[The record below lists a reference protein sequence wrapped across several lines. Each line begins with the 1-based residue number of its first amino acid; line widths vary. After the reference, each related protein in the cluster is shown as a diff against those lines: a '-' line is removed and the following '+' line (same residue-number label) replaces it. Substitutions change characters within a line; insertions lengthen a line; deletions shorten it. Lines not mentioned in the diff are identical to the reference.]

1 MENKIY
7 TVIGLMSGTSM
18 DGVDASII
26 RSDGFNHF
34 ENILDKYYEFDEK
47 LYKKLVNLRN
57 MVLVKDDLNTHS
69 NKLATLEKELTIFQS
84 EIVNSIISNYK
95 NNIDLI
101 GFHGQTIYHNSS
113 QKISRQLGD
122 GRLLS
127 QLTRKKVV
135 YDFRQQDLKNGGQ
148 GAPLTPIFHSLIA
161 HHINNKNHIEDPIN
175 ILNIGGISNIT
186 KMNSKD
192 SQMIDNIEA
201 FDIGPGN
208 CLIDNWMRENSN
220 KRFDENGSIAKS
232 GKIDKNLLNQTIENF
247 NINSYSNSLD
257 VKDFD
262 ISFARGLSFE
272 DGCATI
278 TNFTAFL
285 IAEGIKFIN
294 RNEKKIV
301 SRYLICGGGRK
312 NSFLIESIKNYLS
325 DFNNLILESID
336 NYNLNGDFIE
346 SQAFGFLGI
355 RSLLNLP
362 ISFPKTTRC
371 KSPTSG
377 GVLVENY

>member
-201 FDIGPGN
+201 YDIGPGN

-220 KRFDENGSIAKS
+220 KRFDDNGSIAKS

-371 KSPTSG
+371 KNPTSG

>member
-201 FDIGPGN
+201 YDIGPGN

-220 KRFDENGSIAKS
+220 KRFDDNGSIAKS

-247 NINSYSNSLD
+247 NINSYNNSLD

>member
-201 FDIGPGN
+201 YDIGPGN

-220 KRFDENGSIAKS
+220 KRFDDNGSIAKS

-377 GVLVENY
+377 GVLVEN

>member
-201 FDIGPGN
+201 YDIGPGN
-208 CLIDNWMRENSN
+208 CLIDNWIRENSN

-294 RNEKKIV
+294 RNEKKIN

-312 NSFLIESIKNYLS
+312 NSFLIQSIKNYLT

-371 KSPTSG
+371 KNPTSG

>member
-201 FDIGPGN
+201 YDIGPGN

-220 KRFDENGSIAKS
+220 KRFDDNGSIAKS

-247 NINSYSNSLD
+247 NINSYNNSLD

-371 KSPTSG
+371 KNPTSG

>member
-201 FDIGPGN
+201 YDIGPGN

-220 KRFDENGSIAKS
+220 KRFDDNGSIAKS

-247 NINSYSNSLD
+247 NINSYNNSLD

-377 GVLVENY
+377 GVLVEN

>member
-1 MENKIY
+1 MEKKIY
-7 TVIGLMSGTSM
+7 TAIGLMSGTSM

-47 LYKKLVNLRN
+47 LYEKLVNLRN
-57 MVLVKDDLNTHS
+57 LVLIKDDLNTHS
-69 NKLATLEKELTIFQS
+69 NKLATLEKEITIFHS
-84 EIVNSIISNYK
+84 EIVNNIISNHK

-101 GFHGQTIYHNSS
+101 GFHGQTIYHNPT
-113 QKISRQLGD
+113 QKISKQLGD

-135 YDFRQQDLKNGGQ
+135 YDFRQKDLKNGGQ

-161 HHINNKNHIEDPIN
+161 RHIHNKNYVEYPIN

-186 KMNSKD
+186 RINSKD
-192 SQMIDNIEA
+192 IEVSNNIEA
-201 FDIGPGN
+201 YDIGPGN
-208 CLIDNWMRENSN
+208 CLINNWIRENSN
-220 KRFDENGSIAKS
+220 KRFDENGLIAKS
-232 GKIDKNLLNQTIENF
+232 GKINKNLLNQALENF
-247 NINSYSNSLD
+247 NINSYNNSLD

-262 ISFARGLSFE
+262 ISFARGLSCE

-294 RNEKKIV
+294 QNERNIV

-312 NSFLIESIKNYLS
+312 NSFLIETIKDYLS
-325 DFNNLILESID
+325 GFNNLILESID
-336 NYNLNGDFIE
+336 NYNLNGDYIE

-377 GVLVENY
+377 GILIKNY

>member
-201 FDIGPGN
+201 YDIGPGN

-220 KRFDENGSIAKS
+220 KRFDDNGSIAKS

-294 RNEKKIV
+294 RNEKKIN

-312 NSFLIESIKNYLS
+312 NSFLIQSIKNYLT

>member
-161 HHINNKNHIEDPIN
+161 HHINNKNRIEDPIN

-208 CLIDNWMRENSN
+208 CLIDNWIRENSN

-294 RNEKKIV
+294 RNEKKIN

-312 NSFLIESIKNYLS
+312 NSFLIQSIKNYLT

-371 KSPTSG
+371 KNPTSG

>member
-208 CLIDNWMRENSN
+208 CLIDNWIRENSN
-220 KRFDENGSIAKS
+220 KRFDDNGSIAKS

>member
-201 FDIGPGN
+201 YDIGPGN

-362 ISFPKTTRC
+362 FFFS
-371 KSPTSG
+371 
-377 GVLVENY
+377 

>member
-192 SQMIDNIEA
+192 SQMTDNIEA

-220 KRFDENGSIAKS
+220 KRFDDNGSIAKS

-247 NINSYSNSLD
+247 NINSYNNSLD

-377 GVLVENY
+377 GVLVEN